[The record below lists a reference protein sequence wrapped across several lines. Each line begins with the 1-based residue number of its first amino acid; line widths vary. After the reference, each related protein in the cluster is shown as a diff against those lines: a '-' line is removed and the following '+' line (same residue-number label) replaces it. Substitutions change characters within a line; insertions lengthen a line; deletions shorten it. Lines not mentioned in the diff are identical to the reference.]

1 MFYKMGRSAL
11 DIPDL
16 SETVTV
22 DEYILVNL
30 LPIRNFGDVGNSLT
44 DADKISSSNLEEL
57 QRIH

>member
-1 MFYKMGRSAL
+1 MVY
-11 DIPDL
+11 
-16 SETVTV
+16 
-22 DEYILVNL
+22 EYILVNL